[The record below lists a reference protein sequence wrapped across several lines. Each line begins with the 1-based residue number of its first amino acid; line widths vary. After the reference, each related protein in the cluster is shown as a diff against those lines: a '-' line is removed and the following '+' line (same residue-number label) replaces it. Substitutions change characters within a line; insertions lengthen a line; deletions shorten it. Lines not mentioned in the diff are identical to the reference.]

1 MRLRGLMIALA
12 FLMPMAGDVYAAT
25 LKLDPAWQLL
35 AIAPEQ
41 SLTGAAVVLTPG
53 EHHLLVRYD
62 ETLPARVNGDNDE
75 ALSSEPQLIT
85 LSVGEQDLVLTTPT
99 LGSDAQKRQYAK
111 QPVARLLDGQ
121 GSEVAMTQREV
132 AINGLQLGVNYQ
144 QLLASQLMTS
154 GSTSSVA
161 VAAPVA
167 TGFVAAPASEPT
179 ASTVGGASLDA
190 QLQQL
195 FLQAT
200 PEQRKRFVSWA
211 VQQF

>member
-1 MRLRGLMIALA
+1 MRLRSLMMALA

-25 LKLDPAWQLL
+25 LKLDPTWQLL

-41 SLTGAAVVLTPG
+41 SLEGAAVVLTPG
-53 EHHLLVRYD
+53 EHHLLVRYE

-85 LSVGEQDLVLTTPT
+85 LSVGEQDLVLTMPT

-144 QLLASQLMTS
+144 QLLASQLMSS

-167 TGFVAAPASEPT
+167 AGFVAAPASEPT

>member
-1 MRLRGLMIALA
+1 M
-12 FLMPMAGDVYAAT
+12 
-25 LKLDPAWQLL
+25 
-35 AIAPEQ
+35 
-41 SLTGAAVVLTPG
+41 
-53 EHHLLVRYD
+53 
-62 ETLPARVNGDNDE
+62 
-75 ALSSEPQLIT
+75 
-85 LSVGEQDLVLTTPT
+85 LTTPT

-154 GSTSSVA
+154 GSSSAAAVA
-161 VAAPVA
+161 AAPVA
-167 TGFVAAPASEPT
+167 TGSVVAPASEATTP
-179 ASTVGGASLDA
+179 AVGGTFLDA

>member
-1 MRLRGLMIALA
+1 MKLRSLMIALV
-12 FLMPMAGDVYAAT
+12 FLMPVAGNVYAAT

-41 SLTGAAVVLTPG
+41 TLAGAAVVLTSG
-53 EHHLLVRYD
+53 EHHLLVRYE
-62 ETLPARVNGDNDE
+62 ETLPARVNGDSDE
-75 ALSSEPQLIT
+75 TLSSQPQLIT

-111 QPVARLLDGQ
+111 QPKARLLDGQ
-121 GSEVAMTQREV
+121 ASEVAMTQREV

-144 QLLASQLMTS
+144 QLLASQLMS
-154 GSTSSVA
+154 STSA
-161 VAAPVA
+161 VAAAPAA
-167 TGFVAAPASEPT
+167 TAFVAAPASAP
-179 ASTVGGASLDA
+179 VGGASLDA

>member
-1 MRLRGLMIALA
+1 MKLRSLMIALV
-12 FLMPMAGDVYAAT
+12 FLMPVAGNVYAAT

-41 SLTGAAVVLTPG
+41 TLAGAAVVLTSG
-53 EHHLLVRYD
+53 EHHLLVRYE
-62 ETLPARVNGDNDE
+62 ETLPARVNGDSDE
-75 ALSSEPQLIT
+75 TLSSQPQLIT

-111 QPVARLLDGQ
+111 QPKARLLDGQ
-121 GSEVAMTQREV
+121 ASEVAMTQREV

-144 QLLASQLMTS
+144 QLLASQLMS
-154 GSTSSVA
+154 STSA
-161 VAAPVA
+161 VAAAPAA
-167 TGFVAAPASEPT
+167 TAFVAAPASAPAT
-179 ASTVGGASLDA
+179 AAVGGASLDA

>member
-1 MRLRGLMIALA
+1 MKFRSLMIALA
-12 FLMPMAGDVYAAT
+12 LLMPMGWAHAAT

-41 SLTGAAVVLTPG
+41 TLTGAAVVLTPG

-75 ALSSEPQLIT
+75 TLSSEPQLIT
-85 LSVGEQDLVLTTPT
+85 LSVGEQDLVLTTPS

-111 QPVARLLDGQ
+111 LPKARLLDGQ

-144 QLLASQLMTS
+144 QLLASQLMS
-154 GSTSSVA
+154 STSA
-161 VAAPVA
+161 MAAAPVA
-167 TGFVAAPASEPT
+167 TAFVAAPASAPAT
-179 ASTVGGASLDA
+179 PAVGGASLDA